1 MLVLAAGKTTPVTE
15 ALSMVAEHRASGR
28 DSCQVEPNALPHQR
42 GKAGKAVLGR
52 QGEGEKS
59 LTDCGNSSS
68 CPLTIGAQ
76 DASYLQDTRLSTCY
90 T

>member
-28 DSCQVEPNALPHQR
+28 DSCQWEPNALPHQR

-52 QGEGEKS
+52 QCEGRR
-59 LTDCGNSSS
+59 
-68 CPLTIGAQ
+68 
-76 DASYLQDTRLSTCY
+76 ASQTAVTAALAH
-90 T
+90 